1 MTKTK
6 IIINLSDPPS
16 INGIT
21 SIQRKIRLKKYVAIT
36 FRLILEIGMA
46 LFTSKM
52 AFNMADGA
60 NTLWSGL
67 LWISLAAAYYASTR
81 EKLIGFARMCDQ
93 DINMLNYVSVDQEI
107 KRQWAQKSMEAIYY
121 MERVRQKGRP
131 LTMVEAEMLEKLCK
145 QEAKYG

>member
-21 SIQRKIRLKKYVAIT
+21 SIQRKIRLKKYVATT

-46 LFTSKM
+46 LFTSKI

-93 DINMLNYVSVDQEI
+93 DISMLNYVNIDQKI
-107 KRQWAQKSMEAIYY
+107 KRQWTQKSMEAIYY
-121 MERVRQKGRP
+121 MEMVHRKGRP
-131 LTMVEAEMLEKLCK
+131 LTRIEAEMLEKLCK
-145 QEAKYG
+145 QEAKNG